1 MITAVSRK
9 RPINVSRVKWDHGVK
24 VENECVKGQMRT
36 RCQGSERMCH
46 GWNETTVSRQKTNA
60 SRVNWD
66 HRLKADTNQC
76 DTGEMKPEWRQRM
89 TDVSRVKWDR
99 SVKTEVRRDHC
110 SIVEK
115 TYQCVKGEMKP
126 VSRQKTNVS
135 KVKWEHGVKLV
146 IEYVMG
152 EMRTRCQV
160 CDRICQV
167 WNKNTVLSQCS
178 NMCQG

>member
-24 VENECVKGQMRT
+24 VENECVKGQMRA

-60 SRVNWD
+60 SMVNWD

-76 DTGEMKPEWRQRM
+76 DTGEMKPERRQRM
-89 TDVSRVKWDR
+89 ADVSRVKWDR

-110 SIVEK
+110 SCSIVEK
-115 TYQCVKGEMKP
+115 TDQCVKGEMKP
-126 VSRQKTNVS
+126 VSRQENEC
-135 KVKWEHGVKLV
+135 VK
-146 IEYVMG
+146 G

-160 CDRICQV
+160 SDPICQG
-167 WNKNTVLSQCS
+167 WNENTVSS
-178 NMCQG
+178 